1 MRIPRL
7 RNLAVPVVGAVT
19 TLMVT
24 ATAAAA
30 DDDKFAKY
38 KPAGIGSLLP
48 APHTSYSGTGTL
60 YEQYGDPMLYD
71 LDVQLGWDEF
81 GDWALQFVAV
91 IFMGLTVVLALA
103 AIVVVQWT
111 FKFTSI
117 DKLEDSIS
125 HAISGAAGTV
135 STTLLPSAM
144 AVGAL
149 IAYANH
155 RRNGTSI
162 SQLGWVAATAILSI
176 SLLTT
181 PKVWIEGIDSVRTI
195 GSNTAMKAA
204 SAGMGNETKS
214 PFDTG
219 QPSYGGN
226 EQDNMLRKSAD
237 AIWRS
242 YVVTPWCVAEFGNL
256 NTCKEY
262 GKDLLDLPADDDKRE
277 EWLKSHVSSGKVGD
291 EAVKYRQG
299 HMGHARVMV
308 TMASAV
314 CAGLFAILAVAL
326 AFASLASLIGA
337 LMLLL
342 AGVVFAC
349 LWVIPGRPRQWG
361 VRWFDT
367 LLGFTLQSFV
377 STMVLGCVLVLNTA
391 SVSLVGP
398 YGWFASAGVSI
409 TSAIVAFKFRGIME
423 SIVGVTGATNSS
435 FNAGAMRLAQGAG
448 ALMARKGGAA
458 ALGGAGFG
466 GKAAMWAGRKA
477 ARPVANKAREI
488 GERVSDRVSF
498 PFRAAAAAK
507 QFSERHSAMD
517 AAGVAKGS
525 PQRAGYVTRGE
536 LGEPSTSARVS
547 AASRAAKTGSSA
559 PLRVSSSGRP
569 GELNSRSLRV
579 GELQSV
585 SAAAQARMGRDERK
599 PEDKRGAPARAAR
612 AAAAAVREKT
622 GGGGDGFRNA
632 PKPGSG
638 GAQRRVAEARKAA
651 AARSGATA
659 ADQGASRSRRRTSV
673 RPPAPRERRRG
684 KGSGE

>member
-1 MRIPRL
+1 MRIPRF
-7 RNLAVPVVGAVT
+7 RNLAVPVVGALT

-24 ATAAAA
+24 ASAAAA
-30 DDDKFAKY
+30 DDKYAKF

-48 APHTSYSGTGTL
+48 APHTSYSGPGTL
-60 YEQYGDPMLYD
+60 YEQYGDPMLYN

-81 GDWALQFVAV
+81 GDWALQFVAQ

-117 DKLEDSIS
+117 DKLEDSMAT
-125 HAISGAAGTV
+125 AISGAAGTV

-162 SQLGWVAATAILSI
+162 SQLGWVAAAAILSI

-181 PKVWIEGIDSVRTI
+181 PKVWIDGLDSVRTI

-204 SAGMGNETKS
+204 SAGMGNESKEPIDIGKT
-214 PFDTG
+214 PT
-219 QPSYGGN
+219 YGKN
-226 EQDNMLRKSAD
+226 DQDNMLRQSGD

-256 NTCKEY
+256 NTCKKY
-262 GKDLLDLPADDDKRE
+262 GQGLLDQGSDTKTRE
-277 EWLKSHVSSGKVGD
+277 SWLSDNVSSGNVGD

-299 HMGHARVMV
+299 HVGHARVMV
-308 TMASAV
+308 TMASAICV
-314 CAGLFAILAVAL
+314 ALFAVLAVAL

-367 LLGFTLQSFV
+367 LLGFALQSFV

-391 SVSLVGP
+391 SVSMVGS
-398 YGWFASAGVSI
+398 YGWFASAGISI

-448 ALMARKGGAA
+448 SLMARGAGKGALGALRTAGKPAGWAGKKAGAGLASAGKKALGAA
-458 ALGGAGFG
+458 D
-466 GKAAMWAGRKA
+466 
-477 ARPVANKAREI
+477 
-488 GERVSDRVSF
+488 ERLIQR
-498 PFRAAAAAK
+498 PFRTAAAAK
-507 QFSERHSAMD
+507 QFSDRNAEMD
-517 AAGVAKGS
+517 AMGVPKGS
-525 PQRAGYVTRGE
+525 AKRLTHVTGADPDRRNTAAGANAANRAR
-536 LGEPSTSARVS
+536 
-547 AASRAAKTGSSA
+547 KTGSTA

-585 SAAAQARMGRDERK
+585 SAAAQARLGRDDRR
-599 PEDKRGAPARAAR
+599 PDDKKGTPPRAAR
-612 AAAAAVREKT
+612 AATSAAR
-622 GGGGDGFRNA
+622 GQSGGGDGFRNA

-651 AARSGATA
+651 ARSGASA
-659 ADQGASRSRRRTSV
+659 AGQGASRPKRRTSV
-673 RPPAPRERRRG
+673 RPPAPRGRQ
-684 KGSGE
+684 

>member
-1 MRIPRL
+1 M
-7 RNLAVPVVGAVT
+7 GALT

-24 ATAAAA
+24 ASAAAA
-30 DDDKFAKY
+30 DDKYAKY

-48 APHTSYSGTGTL
+48 APHTSYSGAGTL
-60 YEQYGDPMLYD
+60 YEQYGDPMLYN

-117 DKLEDSIS
+117 DKLEDSIAG
-125 HAISGAAGTV
+125 AISGAAGTV

-155 RRNGTSI
+155 RRNGSSI

-181 PKVWIEGIDSVRTI
+181 PKVWIEGLDSIRTI

-204 SAGMGNETKS
+204 SAGMGNETKE
-214 PFDTG
+214 PIDTG
-219 QPSYGGN
+219 AEPTYGKDD
-226 EQDNMLRKSAD
+226 QDNMLRKSGD

-256 NTCKEY
+256 NTCKKY
-262 GKDLLDLPADDDKRE
+262 GKDLLDQGSDTKKRE
-277 EWLKSHVSSGKVGD
+277 EWLKENVSSGNVGD

-314 CAGLFAILAVAL
+314 CAALFAVLAVAL
-326 AFASLASLIGA
+326 SFASLASLIGA

-367 LLGFTLQSFV
+367 LLGFALQSFV

-391 SVSLVGP
+391 SVTLVGS
-398 YGWFASAGVSI
+398 YGWFASAGISI

-423 SIVGVTGATNSS
+423 SIVGVTGATNSA
-435 FNAGAMRLAQGAG
+435 FNAGAMRLARGAG
-448 ALMARKGGAA
+448 AVAARGGGRAGLWAATKGGGVAGHAARKVGNKAVDAA
-458 ALGGAGFG
+458 SERFIKRPFRTAQAAKQVSERNAHMDALGVPKGALQRQKFAN
-466 GKAAMWAGRKA
+466 GKDLAEGPGTAAESQAARRAQKTGSAAPLSAGRAGRAGDLKARTPGSQVQA
-477 ARPVANKAREI
+477 ARKKQREDQLASAKVSRAGAVA
-488 GERVSDRVSF
+488 G
-498 PFRAAAAAK
+498 AAAAAK
-507 QFSERHSAMD
+507 ATASRKAD
-517 AAGVAKGS
+517 
-525 PQRAGYVTRGE
+525 
-536 LGEPSTSARVS
+536 S
-547 AASRAAKTGSSA
+547 AAQKAAQKGDTGEGGGRSFRSAPAPGSGSS
-559 PLRVSSSGRP
+559 RKRR
-569 GELNSRSLRV
+569 E
-579 GELQSV
+579 EEE
-585 SAAAQARMGRDERK
+585 AR
-599 PEDKRGAPARAAR
+599 R
-612 AAAAAVREKT
+612 AAAVAR
-622 GGGGDGFRNA
+622 
-632 PKPGSG
+632 G
-638 GAQRRVAEARKAA
+638 GASSSTLKRVPGKT
-651 AARSGATA
+651 RSSR
-659 ADQGASRSRRRTSV
+659 ASASV
-673 RPPAPRERRRG
+673 IRPPAPQPRRKEER
-684 KGSGE
+684 

>member
-1 MRIPRL
+1 M
-7 RNLAVPVVGAVT
+7 GAVT

-24 ATAAAA
+24 ASAAAA
-30 DDDKFAKY
+30 DDKYAKY
-38 KPAGIGSLLP
+38 RPAGIGSLLP
-48 APHTSYSGTGTL
+48 APHTSYSGPGTL
-60 YEQYGDPMLYD
+60 YEQYGDPMLYN

-81 GDWALQFVAV
+81 GDWALQFVSQ

-117 DKLEDSIS
+117 DKLEDSIA

-181 PKVWIEGIDSVRTI
+181 PKVWIDGLDSIRTI

-204 SAGMGNETKS
+204 SAGMGDESKE
-214 PFDTG
+214 PIDVG
-219 QPSYGGN
+219 EKALYGKN
-226 EQDNMLRKSAD
+226 DQDNMLRKSAD

-262 GKDLLDLPADDDKRE
+262 GKDLLDQGSDTGKRE
-277 EWLKSHVSSGKVGD
+277 DWLKPNVSTDHVG
-291 EAVKYRQG
+291 EAAVKYRQG
-299 HMGHARVMV
+299 HVGHARVMV

-367 LLGFTLQSFV
+367 LLGFALQSFV

-391 SVSLVGP
+391 SVSMVGS
-398 YGWFASAGVSI
+398 YGWFASAGISI
-409 TSAIVAFKFRGIME
+409 TAAIVAFKFRGIME

-448 ALMARKGGAA
+448 SLMARGAGKGALGALRTAGKPAGWAGKKAGASLASAGKKALDAADERLIQRPFRTAA
-458 ALGGAGFG
+458 AVKQL
-466 GKAAMWAGRKA
+466 
-477 ARPVANKAREI
+477 
-488 GERVSDRVSF
+488 SDRN
-498 PFRAAAAAK
+498 AD
-507 QFSERHSAMD
+507 MD

-525 PQRAGYVTRGE
+525 PKRAKYVSGADMS
-536 LGEPSTSARVS
+536 GPNTSAQVS
-547 AASRAAKTGSSA
+547 AASRAAKTGSPA

-569 GELNSRSLRV
+569 GELNSRSARV

-585 SAAAQARMGRDERK
+585 SAAAQARLSRDDRR
-599 PEDKRGAPARAAR
+599 PEDKRGAPARAGGAATSAAR
-612 AAAAAVREKT
+612 GKAS
-622 GGGGDGFRNA
+622 GGDGFRNA

-651 AARSGATA
+651 ARGGASA
-659 ADQGASRSRRRTSV
+659 AGQGASRPKRRTPA
-673 RPPAPRERRRG
+673 RPPAPRGRR
-684 KGSGE
+684 

>member
-7 RNLAVPVVGAVT
+7 RNLAVPVVGALT

-24 ATAAAA
+24 ASAAAA
-30 DDDKFAKY
+30 DDHAKY

-48 APHTSYSGTGTL
+48 APHTSYSGPGTL
-60 YEQYGDPMLYD
+60 YEQYGDPMLYN

-81 GDWALQFVAV
+81 GDWALQFVAQ

-117 DKLEDSIS
+117 DKLEDSMAT
-125 HAISGAAGTV
+125 AISGAAGTV

-162 SQLGWVAATAILSI
+162 SQLGWVAAAGILSI

-181 PKVWIEGIDSVRTI
+181 PKVWIDGLDSIRTI

-204 SAGMGNETKS
+204 SAGMGNESKEPIDIGGT
-214 PFDTG
+214 PT
-219 QPSYGGN
+219 YGKN
-226 EQDNMLRKSAD
+226 DQDNMLRKSGD

-256 NTCKEY
+256 NTCKKY
-262 GKDLLDLPADDDKRE
+262 GQGLLDQGSDTGKRE
-277 EWLKSHVSSGKVGD
+277 DWLKDNVSSSSVGD

-299 HMGHARVMV
+299 HVGHARVMV

-314 CAGLFAILAVAL
+314 CVALFAVLAVAL

-367 LLGFTLQSFV
+367 LLGFALQSFV

-391 SVSLVGP
+391 SVSMVGS
-398 YGWFASAGVSI
+398 YGWFASAGISI

-435 FNAGAMRLAQGAG
+435 FNAGAMKLAQGAG
-448 ALMARKGGAA
+448 SLMARKTGGAA
-458 ALGGAGFG
+458 LAAGKFG
-466 GKAAMWAGRKA
+466 GKGAAWAGRKTT
-477 ARPVANKAREI
+477 RPAIDKAKEI
-488 GERVSDRVSF
+488 GERVGDRMSF

-507 QFSERHSAMD
+507 QFSERQADMD

-525 PQRAGYVTRGE
+525 PRRAAYVSGGGGGMDSPR
-536 LGEPSTSARVS
+536 TSAQAS
-547 AASRAAKTGSSA
+547 AASRAAKPGSA
-559 PLRVSSSGRP
+559 PLRVSRSGRP
-569 GELNSRSLRV
+569 GDLNSRPMRV

-585 SAAAQARMGRDERK
+585 SAAAQARLGRDDRR
-599 PEDKRGAPARAAR
+599 PDDKRGTPARAAR
-612 AAAAAVREKT
+612 PATSAER
-622 GGGGDGFRNA
+622 GQSGGGDGFRSA

-651 AARSGATA
+651 ARSGASA
-659 ADQGASRSRRRTSV
+659 AGQGASRPKKRNAV
-673 RPPAPRERRRG
+673 RPPAPRGRRR
-684 KGSGE
+684 EEAR

>member
-7 RNLAVPVVGAVT
+7 RNLAVPIVGALT

-24 ATAAAA
+24 ASAAVA
-30 DDDKFAKY
+30 DDKYAKF

-48 APHTSYSGTGTL
+48 APHTSYSGPGTL
-60 YEQYGDPMLYD
+60 YEQYGDPMLYN

-81 GDWALQFVAV
+81 GDWALQFVAQ

-117 DKLEDSIS
+117 DKLEDSIA

-181 PKVWIEGIDSVRTI
+181 PKVWIDGLDSIRTI

-204 SAGMGNETKS
+204 SAGMGNESKEPIDVGAEPT
-214 PFDTG
+214 
-219 QPSYGGN
+219 YGKN
-226 EQDNMLRKSAD
+226 DQDNMLRKSGD

-256 NTCKEY
+256 NTCKKY
-262 GKDLLDLPADDDKRE
+262 GKGLLDKGSDTKTRE
-277 EWLKSHVSSGKVGD
+277 NWLKDNVSSGNVGD

-299 HMGHARVMV
+299 HVGHARVMV

-314 CAGLFAILAVAL
+314 CAGLFAVLAVAL

-367 LLGFTLQSFV
+367 LLGFALQSFV

-391 SVSLVGP
+391 SVSMVGS
-398 YGWFASAGVSI
+398 YGWFASAGISI
-409 TSAIVAFKFRGIME
+409 TAAIVAFKFRGIME

-448 ALMARKGGAA
+448 SLMARGAGKGALGALRTAGKPAGWAGKKAGAGLASAGKKALDAADERLIQRPFRTAA
-458 ALGGAGFG
+458 AVKQL
-466 GKAAMWAGRKA
+466 
-477 ARPVANKAREI
+477 
-488 GERVSDRVSF
+488 SDRN
-498 PFRAAAAAK
+498 AD
-507 QFSERHSAMD
+507 MD

-525 PQRAGYVTRGE
+525 PKRAKYVSGADMS
-536 LGEPSTSARVS
+536 GPNTSAQVS
-547 AASRAAKTGSSA
+547 AASRAAKTGSPA

-569 GELNSRSLRV
+569 GELNSRSIRR
-579 GELQSV
+579 GELESPE
-585 SAAAQARMGRDERK
+585 AAFKARASRDLR
-599 PEDKRGAPARAAR
+599 PEDKRGTPARPGGAATS
-612 AAAAAVREKT
+612 AAGGKA

-651 AARSGATA
+651 ARSGASA
-659 ADQGASRSRRRTSV
+659 AGQGASRPKKRTPV
-673 RPPAPRERRRG
+673 RPPAPRGRR
-684 KGSGE
+684 

>member
-1 MRIPRL
+1 M
-7 RNLAVPVVGAVT
+7 GAFT

-24 ATAAAA
+24 ASAAAA
-30 DDDKFAKY
+30 DDKFEKY
-38 KPAGIGSLLP
+38 KPAGIGALLP
-48 APHTSYSGTGTL
+48 APKSSYSGAGTL
-60 YEQYGDPMLYD
+60 YEQYGNPMLYD

-125 HAISGAAGTV
+125 HAISGAASTV

-144 AVGAL
+144 AIGAV

-155 RRNGTSI
+155 RRNGSSI

-181 PKVWIEGIDSVRTI
+181 PKVWIEGIDSIRTI
-195 GSNTAMKAA
+195 GSNTAMQAA
-204 SAGMGNETKS
+204 SAGMGNETKE
-214 PFDTG
+214 PIDIG
-219 QPSYGGN
+219 DQPTYGGN
-226 EQDNMLRKSAD
+226 QQDNMLRKSAD

-256 NTCKEY
+256 NVCKEH

-277 EWLKSHVSSGKVGD
+277 EWLKNNVSDKTVGG

-308 TMASAV
+308 AMASAV

-435 FNAGAMRLAQGAG
+435 FNAGAMRLAQQAGGAVAKG
-448 ALMARKGGAA
+448 AGGAA
-458 ALGGAGFG
+458 WGAGKFTG
-466 GKAAMWAGRKA
+466 KGVGKGAWWGTKKTGAGVAWAGKKAAGA
-477 ARPVANKAREI
+477 AD
-488 GERVSDRVSF
+488 ERFIQR
-498 PFRAAAAAK
+498 PFRMATAAK
-507 QFSERHSAMD
+507 QLTDRHANMD
-517 AAGVAKGS
+517 ALGIPKGS
-525 PQRAGYVTRGE
+525 PKRTRYVSGADPGGRNMSGE
-536 LGEPSTSARVS
+536 AS

-559 PLRVSSSGRP
+559 PLSVNRASRAGDLKVGRGAGAQMQESRKNQQAGGQNATARTGRP
-569 GELNSRSLRV
+569 GTATNA
-579 GELQSV
+579 
-585 SAAAQARMGRDERK
+585 SAAAQNAARRQSAPGKAGGSAGEGRNF
-599 PEDKRGAPARAAR
+599 RGAP
-612 AAAAAVREKT
+612 T
-622 GGGGDGFRNA
+622 
-632 PKPGSG
+632 PGSG
-638 GAQRRVAEARKAA
+638 GAQRRVADARKAA
-651 AARSGATA
+651 AARGAASASGATTN
-659 ADQGASRSRRRTSV
+659 QGASRARRRTAV
-673 RPPAPRERRRG
+673 RPPAPRGRR
-684 KGSGE
+684 

>member
-1 MRIPRL
+1 M
-7 RNLAVPVVGAVT
+7 GAFT

-24 ATAAAA
+24 ASAAAA
-30 DDDKFAKY
+30 DDKYAKY
-38 KPAGIGSLLP
+38 KPAGIGALLP
-48 APHTSYSGTGTL
+48 APSTSHSGPGTL
-60 YEQYGDPMLYD
+60 YEQYGSPMLYD

-91 IFMGLTVVLALA
+91 IFMGLAVVFALA

-117 DKLEDSIS
+117 DKLEDSIAT
-125 HAISGAAGTV
+125 AISGAAGTV

-155 RRNGTSI
+155 RKNGSSI

-204 SAGMGNETKS
+204 SAGMGNESKEPIDIGS
-214 PFDTG
+214 
-219 QPSYGGN
+219 QPVYGKN
-226 EQDNMLRKSAD
+226 DQDNMLRKSAD

-256 NTCKEY
+256 NTCKEF
-262 GKDLLDLPADDDKRE
+262 GKELLDQPADDKKRE
-277 EWLKSHVSSGKVGD
+277 EWLKKTVKDDKVGE

-299 HMGHARVMV
+299 HVGQARVMV

-391 SVSLVGP
+391 SVSMVGT

-409 TSAIVAFKFRGIME
+409 TAAIVAFKFRGIME

-448 ALMARKGGAA
+448 ALAARGAGRAALWSGRKAGSPVARKGKELGGRAVGAA
-458 ALGGAGFG
+458 
-466 GKAAMWAGRKA
+466 KEAAQ
-477 ARPVANKAREI
+477 
-488 GERVSDRVSF
+488 ERISR
-498 PFRAAAAAK
+498 PFRTAAAVK
-507 QFSERHSAMD
+507 QFSERHAHMD

-525 PQRAGYVTRGE
+525 TKRQNYAMGKEG
-536 LGEPSTSARVS
+536 GPSTSSEVTAAR
-547 AASRAAKTGSSA
+547 RAEKTGSSA
-559 PLRVSSSGRP
+559 PL
-569 GELNSRSLRV
+569 
-579 GELQSV
+579 SV
-585 SAAAQARMGRDERK
+585 SRTSRASDVRSAGAQVQAARRNGHPGGQSGSAQAGRGASGSAQAAARK
-599 PEDKRGAPARAAR
+599 PSASGQGR
-612 AAAAAVREKT
+612 
-622 GGGGDGFRNA
+622 GGDRGFRSA
-632 PKPGSG
+632 PTPGSG
-638 GAQRRVAEARKAA
+638 GAQRRVAEARRAA
-651 AARSGATA
+651 AGSASASA
-659 ADQGASRSRRRTSV
+659 ANRAANRPRRRTPT
-673 RPPAPRERRRG
+673 RPPAPVGRR
-684 KGSGE
+684 

>member
-1 MRIPRL
+1 M
-7 RNLAVPVVGAVT
+7 GAFT

-24 ATAAAA
+24 ASAAAA
-30 DDDKFAKY
+30 DDKFAKY

-48 APHTSYSGTGTL
+48 APHTSYSGPGTL
-60 YEQYGDPMLYD
+60 YEQYGDPMLYN

-81 GDWALQFVAV
+81 GDWALQFVSQ

-117 DKLEDSIS
+117 DKLEDSIT
-125 HAISGAAGTV
+125 HAISGAASTV

-144 AVGAL
+144 AIGAV

-155 RRNGTSI
+155 RRNGSSI

-181 PKVWIEGIDSVRTI
+181 PKVWIDGIDSIRTI
-195 GSNTAMKAA
+195 GSNTAMEAA
-204 SAGMGNETKS
+204 SAGMGNETKE

-219 QPSYGGN
+219 EQPQYGKN
-226 EQDNMLRKSAD
+226 QQDNMLRKSAD

-256 NTCKEY
+256 NTCKEH
-262 GKDLLDLPADDDKRE
+262 GKDLLDQGSDTGKRE
-277 EWLKSHVSSGKVGD
+277 DWLKPNVSDTTVGK

-299 HMGHARVMV
+299 HVGHARVMV

-391 SVSLVGP
+391 SVSLVGS

-409 TSAIVAFKFRGIME
+409 TAAIVAFKFRGIME

-448 ALMARKGGAA
+448 SLMARKAGGAA
-458 ALGGAGFG
+458 LAAGKFG
-466 GKAAMWAGRKA
+466 GKGAWAGAKKTTASAGRAGKKA
-477 ARPVANKAREI
+477 LDAAD
-488 GERVSDRVSF
+488 ERLIQR
-498 PFRAAAAAK
+498 PFRAAQAVK
-507 QFSERHSAMD
+507 QLSDRNADMD

-525 PQRAGYVTRGE
+525 PMRAQYVSG
-536 LGEPSTSARVS
+536 GGMDSPSTSAQVS
-547 AASRAAKTGSSA
+547 AASRAAKTGSSG
-559 PLRVSSSGRP
+559 PLRVSNSGRP
-569 GELNSRSLRV
+569 GQLNSRSLRV
-579 GELQSV
+579 GEVQSV
-585 SAAAQARMGRDERK
+585 SAAAQARLGRDEPR

-612 AAAAAVREKT
+612 AATSAGRPA
-622 GGGGDGFRNA
+622 GGGDGGFRSA

-651 AARSGATA
+651 ARSGASA
-659 ADQGASRSRRRTSV
+659 AGQGASRPKRRTSV
-673 RPPAPRERRRG
+673 RPPAPRGRR
-684 KGSGE
+684 

>member
-7 RNLAVPVVGAVT
+7 RNLAVPVVGALT

-24 ATAAAA
+24 ASAAAA
-30 DDDKFAKY
+30 DDKHAKY
-38 KPAGIGSLLP
+38 RPAGIGGLLP
-48 APHTSYSGTGTL
+48 APHTSYSGPGTL
-60 YEQYGDPMLYD
+60 YEQYGDPMLYN

-81 GDWALQFVAV
+81 GDWALQFVAQ

-117 DKLEDSIS
+117 DKLEDSMAT
-125 HAISGAAGTV
+125 AISGAAGTV

-162 SQLGWVAATAILSI
+162 SQLGWVAAAGILSI

-181 PKVWIEGIDSVRTI
+181 PKVWIDGLDSVRTI

-204 SAGMGNETKS
+204 SAGMGNESKEPIDIGAS
-214 PFDTG
+214 PT
-219 QPSYGGN
+219 YGKN
-226 EQDNMLRKSAD
+226 DQDNMLRKSAD

-256 NTCKEY
+256 NTCKDY
-262 GKDLLDLPADDDKRE
+262 GKGLLDQGSDTGKRE
-277 EWLKSHVSSGKVGD
+277 DWLKPNVSTDHVG
-291 EAVKYRQG
+291 EAAVKYRQG
-299 HMGHARVMV
+299 HVGHARVMV

-314 CAGLFAILAVAL
+314 CVALFAVLAVAL

-367 LLGFTLQSFV
+367 LLGFALQSFV

-391 SVSLVGP
+391 SVSMVGS
-398 YGWFASAGVSI
+398 YGWFASAGISI

-435 FNAGAMRLAQGAG
+435 FNAGAMKLAQGAG
-448 ALMARKGGAA
+448 ALMARKTGGAA
-458 ALGGAGFG
+458 LAAGKFG
-466 GKAAMWAGRKA
+466 GKGAWGGAKKTAAGAGRAGK
-477 ARPVANKAREI
+477 RI
-488 GERVSDRVSF
+488 
-498 PFRAAAAAK
+498 AAAADERLIQRPFRMAQAVK
-507 QFSERHSAMD
+507 QLSDRNADMD

-525 PQRAGYVTRGE
+525 PKRAAYVSGGGGMDSPR
-536 LGEPSTSARVS
+536 TSAQVS
-547 AASRAAKTGSSA
+547 AASRAAKTGSA
-559 PLRVSSSGRP
+559 GPLRVSSSGRP
-569 GELNSRSLRV
+569 GELNSRALRV
-579 GELQSV
+579 GQLQSV
-585 SAAAQARMGRDERK
+585 SAAAQARLDRDERR
-599 PEDKRGAPARAAR
+599 PDDKRGTPARAAR
-612 AAAAAVREKT
+612 PATSAAR
-622 GGGGDGFRNA
+622 GQSGGGDGFRNA

-651 AARSGATA
+651 VRSGASA
-659 ADQGASRSRRRTSV
+659 AGQGASRPKRRTAV
-673 RPPAPRERRRG
+673 RPPAPRGRR
-684 KGSGE
+684 